1 MMTTEAIDNI
11 LSVIKTVRDEQHG
24 VLTYSDIETIL
35 KNDSEANFNIS
46 VRCEFP
52 PVMSLSVRDYTQ
64 AINIARVEKNY
75 IEEISVDDQSWNDY
89 CEKIEMVSK

>member
-11 LSVIKTVRDEQHG
+11 LDVIKTVRDQRG

-35 KNDSEANFNIS
+35 KNDPRTDFNIE

-52 PVMSLSVRDYTQ
+52 PVMSLSVRDYSQ

-75 IEEISVDDQSWNDY
+75 IEEISVDEQSWNDY